1 MGLLTNILGQSRVIA
16 LLRAAIERDRL
27 PHALLF
33 AGPGGSGKHT
43 VGLALAAAVN
53 CQRDPGEGCGECAS
67 CRRII
72 QKLHPDVRTLERKG
86 AGQIIPI
93 ETIRKEIV
101 AAVGLPPHEAKLRF
115 FLIEEATSLK
125 GPAANALLKT
135 LEEPPARTHFILG
148 TVAADKLLPTI
159 RSRCQKLVFAAL
171 PADIRTQLAD
181 EHDDMHLETHTK
193 LDKLSDVLLAAAET
207 TSPLPA
213 LFNAA
218 QEVSSER
225 SDVAPTLRLLSEK
238 LHQRAR
244 EAVER
249 DQLDTAASC
258 ARRASLVLDT
268 EMAVTMHNAHGQ
280 LAIETLLTQLRAVR

>member
-1 MGLLTNILGQSRVIA
+1 MVIA
-16 LLRAAIERDRL
+16 RLRAAIKRDRL

-33 AGPGGSGKHT
+33 AGPAKSGKHT

-53 CQRDPGEGCGECAS
+53 CERDPGEGCGECAS
-67 CRRII
+67 CQRITHG
-72 QKLHPDVRTLERKG
+72 LHPDVRTLERKG
-86 AGQIIPI
+86 AAQIIPI

-101 AAVGLPPHEAKLRF
+101 AAVGLPPHEAKRRF

-135 LEEPPARTHFILG
+135 LEEPPPRTHFILG
-148 TVAADKLLPTI
+148 TVSADKLLPTI
-159 RSRCQKLVFAAL
+159 RSRCQKLVFGAL
-171 PADIRTQLAD
+171 ATDIRTQLATD
-181 EHDDMHLETHTK
+181 PRTQPADGQDDMHTK

-207 TSPLPA
+207 SSPLPA
-213 LFNAA
+213 IFSAA
-218 QEVSSER
+218 QEVSSQR
-225 SDVAPTLRLLSEK
+225 SEVAPTLRLVSEK

-244 EAVER
+244 EAVKC
-249 DQLDTAASC
+249 DQLDIAASC

-268 EMAVTMHNAHGQ
+268 ELAVTLHNAHGQ